1 MKKDLLYKSEIIE
14 NALNILNTIPIVGI
28 ENASRMVQIFE
39 LLKQYT
45 ISEQKSKKHKIIIKQ
60 EVYNV
65 NRIL

>member
-1 MKKDLLYKSEIIE
+1 MKKELLYKSEIIE

-45 ISEQKSKKHKIIIKQ
+45 ILEPEVKETQK
-60 EVYNV
+60 N
-65 NRIL
+65 N

>member
-45 ISEQKSKKHKIIIKQ
+45 ISETEVKETQK
-60 EVYNV
+60 N
-65 NRIL
+65 N

>member
-45 ISEQKSKKHKIIIKQ
+45 ILEPEVKETQK
-60 EVYNV
+60 N
-65 NRIL
+65 N